1 MKKALLVT
9 DGSVDQALSL
19 SHWLETQ
26 SDPIDLTVV
35 YGYTIAQ
42 PANQSLRAAVYR
54 EAKQEATE
62 SLNHWLSFLPASAT
76 ALLPNGYCFGQLH
89 TELLLGDPELVRAI
103 YLLLRRYDYLLIDV
117 WQQGVR
123 STYKLCQRQIST
135 QLQCISTSDRSSDP
149 AEQIR
154 ELEQRV
160 PTGSTN
166 NRMPVTAIYHTVS

>member
-62 SLNHWLSFLPASAT
+62 SLNHWLSFLPASA
-76 ALLPNGYCFGQLH
+76 PVQLH
-89 TELLLGDPELVRAI
+89 TELLLGDPELVLAI

-149 AEQIR
+149 AEHIR